1 MKEGIYMKEKDL
13 LLGVRDKPGFILW
26 FVLSF
31 QHVIAMFSATIL
43 IPIIVG
49 IPPSIALF
57 TSGLG
62 TLIYSLITK
71 ARVPVY
77 LGSSAAFVGA
87 MLAAQEATGSMA
99 ASQTGLIL
107 VGLVYVL
114 IAFIIRKFGSAWL
127 SKLLPPV
134 VIGPMILVIGLGLA
148 PWAVTQ
154 AGFVEGGDIKN
165 MIVATFTLAITLY
178 FLVKGKGMVKF
189 IPFLIGIFAGYIF
202 SALFGMVDF
211 DPVLAAP
218 VFQLP
223 AFSIWGI
230 NYSPDFSLAAIALI
244 PVVIV
249 SISEHIGDH
258 TVLGKICGE
267 DFLQDPGMDKTLM
280 GDGIATAVSA
290 FLGGPANT
298 TYGENTGVIAMTKIA
313 SVYVTIGAA
322 IIAVLL
328 SFSGTVSALI
338 ASIPAP
344 VLGGVS
350 LLLYGVIASNGLKV
364 LIDEKVDF
372 KLQRNLI
379 IASIMLVLGLGGAI
393 LPLFGSAV
401 LSGSALAGIAGTVL
415 NLILPKSL

>member
-1 MKEGIYMKEKDL
+1 MEKKDL
-13 LLGVRDKPGFILW
+13 LLGVKDKPTLFLW

-57 TSGLG
+57 TSGVG
-62 TLIYSLITK
+62 TLIYSFITK
-71 ARVPVY
+71 AKVPVY

-107 VGLVYVL
+107 VGGVYAI
-114 IAFIIRKFGSAWL
+114 IAAIIRKFGSSWL
-127 SKLLPPV
+127 RKLLPPV

-148 PWAVTQ
+148 PWAVQQ
-154 AGFVEGGDIKN
+154 AGFVQGGDLKN
-165 MIVATFTLAITLY
+165 MVVATFTLSITLI
-178 FLVKGKGMVKF
+178 FLIKAKGIMKF
-189 IPFLIGIFAGYIF
+189 IPFLLGILSGYIF
-202 SALFGMVDF
+202 SAFLGMVEF
-211 DPVLAAP
+211 DPVMAAP
-218 VFQLP
+218 LLQLP
-223 AFSIWGI
+223 EFSIWGFD
-230 NYSPDFSLAAIALI
+230 YSPDFSFAAIALI

-258 TVLGKICGE
+258 TVLGKICHH
-267 DFLQDPGMDKTLM
+267 DFLEDPGIDKTLL

-298 TYGENTGVIAMTKIA
+298 TYGENTGVIGITKVA
-313 SVYVTIGAA
+313 SVYVTMGAA
-322 IIAVLL
+322 LIAILL

-364 LIDEKVDF
+364 LIDEKVNF
-372 KLQRNLI
+372 HKQRNLI
-379 IASIMLVLGLGGAI
+379 IASIMLVLGLGGAS
-393 LPLFGSAV
+393 LPLVGSAV
-401 LSGSALAGIAGTVL
+401 LSGSALAGISGTIL
-415 NLILPKSL
+415 NLILPENL

>member
-1 MKEGIYMKEKDL
+1 MNKKDL
-13 LLGVRDKPGFILW
+13 LLGVRDKPGLFLW

-62 TLIYSLITK
+62 TLIYSFITK
-71 ARVPVY
+71 AKVPVY

-107 VGLVYVL
+107 VGFVYVL
-114 IAFIIRKFGSAWL
+114 IAFIIRKFGSDWL

-148 PWAVTQ
+148 PWAVEQ
-154 AGFVEGGDIKN
+154 AGFVQGGDLKN
-165 MIVATFTLAITLY
+165 MVVATFTLSITLF
-178 FLVKGKGMVKF
+178 FLVKGKGLMKF
-189 IPFLIGIFAGYIF
+189 IPFLVGILAGYIF
-202 SALFGMVDF
+202 AGLLNMVDF
-211 DPVLAAP
+211 APVLEAP
-218 VFQLP
+218 LFQLP
-223 AFSIWGI
+223 EFSIWGL
-230 NYSPDFSLAAIALI
+230 NYRPDFSFAAIALI

-267 DFLQDPGMDKTLM
+267 DFLKDPGMDKTLM

-290 FLGGPANT
+290 FFGGPANT
-298 TYGENTGVIAMTKIA
+298 TYGENTGVIGMTKVA

-322 IIAVLL
+322 FIAILL
-328 SFSGTVSALI
+328 SFSGVVSALI
-338 ASIPAP
+338 ASIPPP

-372 KLQRNLI
+372 KKQRNLI
-379 IASIMLVLGLGGAI
+379 IASIMLVLGLGGAT
-393 LPLFGSAV
+393 LPLVGSAV
-401 LSGSALAGIAGTVL
+401 LSGSALSGIAGTFL
-415 NLILPKSL
+415 NFILPKHE

>member
-1 MKEGIYMKEKDL
+1 MKEKDL
-13 LLGVRDKPGFILW
+13 LLGVRDKPGLILW

-62 TLIYSLITK
+62 TLIYSVITK
-71 ARVPVY
+71 AKVPVY

-107 VGLVYVL
+107 VGGVYVL
-114 IAFIIRKFGSAWL
+114 IAFIIRKFGSGWL

-148 PWAVTQ
+148 PWAVSQ

-178 FLVKGKGMVKF
+178 FLVKGKGMIKF

-202 SALFGMVDF
+202 AGLLGLVEFG
-211 DPVLAAP
+211 PVMAAP
-218 VFQLP
+218 LFQLP
-223 AFSIWGI
+223 EFSIWGI

-298 TYGENTGVIAMTKIA
+298 TYGENTGVIGMTKVA

-322 IIAVLL
+322 IIAILL

-379 IASIMLVLGLGGAI
+379 IASIMLVLGLGGAV

-401 LSGSALAGIAGTVL
+401 LSGSALAGISGTLL